1 MKVTYVESDTGVEFR
16 DLSNG
21 EVFTEKN
28 DTSSIYIK
36 IEEVFNEFD
45 TFNAVCLFTG
55 IPLCFQHNQKIYP
68 LDAEL
73 RVSEY

>member
-1 MKVTYVESDTGVEFR
+1 MKVTYIDSDTGVEFR
-16 DLSNG
+16 NLSNG

-36 IEEVFNEFD
+36 IEEVLNEFD

-55 IPLCFQHNQKIYP
+55 IPLHFHHNQKILP

-73 RVSEY
+73 MVSEN